1 MEPNTDSSLFDLKID
16 ENCKEELRGL
26 SLWTKIVVITSVISL
41 LFGFINVLMPKKT
54 ITRFENYRYET
65 DRSGN
70 IVGYLFTV
78 VISLLLA
85 YFLFQFSIYTKR
97 GVDNL
102 NQPDLIK
109 GLSNL
114 KSYFMTYGIL
124 IIIAM
129 IVVLLA
135 LLFIGSGAIR

>member
-26 SLWTKIVVITSVISL
+26 SLWAKIVVITSIISL
-41 LFGFINVLMPKKT
+41 VFGFISVLVPKKT
-54 ITRFENYRYET
+54 ITQFGNYRYET
-65 DRSGN
+65 EKTGN
-70 IVGYLFTV
+70 IGGYLFAV

-85 YFLFQFSIYTKR
+85 YFLFQFSVFTKR

-102 NQPDLIK
+102 SQPDLNK

-129 IVVLLA
+129 VVVLLA
-135 LLFIGSGAIR
+135 VLFIGGRAI